1 MTVLVTGAN
10 RGIGL
15 EFCRQYAARGEEVVG
30 VCRHASSELAASGA
44 RVIEGIDVT
53 SENDR
58 AHLRQALAAGQI
70 DILIHNAGLLEPVEL
85 DRMDDGAIRRQFEV
99 NAIAPLL
106 VTHALIDNL
115 VSGSRIGILTS
126 RMGSVGDNDSG
137 GYYGYRMSKA
147 AANMAGRS
155 LSIDL
160 KGRGVAVALLHP
172 GYVRTGMTGGTGH
185 IDPDEAA
192 RGLIKVLDGLSL
204 ANTGQF
210 WHMNGTT
217 LPW

>member
-1 MTVLVTGAN
+1 MKVLVTGAN

-30 VCRHASSELAASGA
+30 VCRHSSAELAASGV
-44 RVIEGIDVT
+44 RIVEGIDVT
-53 SENDR
+53 SDDAR
-58 AHLRQALAAGQI
+58 GHLRQALAGAQI
-70 DILIHNAGLLEPVEL
+70 DILINNAGLLETVEL
-85 DRMDDGAIRRQFEV
+85 ANMDAGAIRRQVEV

-106 VTHALIDNL
+106 VTHTLLDHLAP
-115 VSGSRIGILTS
+115 GSKVAIVTS

-147 AANMAGRS
+147 AANMAGKS
-155 LSIDL
+155 LAVDL
-160 KGRGVAVALLHP
+160 KGRGIAVALLHP
-172 GYVRTGMTGGTGH
+172 GYVRTGMTGGMGH

-192 RGLIKVLDGLSL
+192 RGLIAVMDRLSL
-204 ANTGQF
+204 ATSGQF